1 MCDECGGTGMWD
13 VLSSV
18 PCSCMSKK
26 TNIAILIKQ
35 IMVFKKKAIED
46 NRLWDATELLAIERK
61 LKNKLKNG

>member
-18 PCSCMSKK
+18 PCSCMDNKV
-26 TNIAILIKQ
+26 NIAILIKK
-35 IMVFKKKAIED
+35 IIEFKKKAIEE
-46 NRLWDATELLAIERK
+46 NRLWDATELLAIEKK